1 MTEDVKNILLNL
13 VASLVDCDSLD
24 DFEQVRSDCC
34 RKLLA
39 DGFTD
44 KYFSRHEMTFALIE
58 SGMLRNRGLELEI
71 KE

>member
-1 MTEDVKNILLNL
+1 MTDEVKIILLNL
-13 VASLVDCDSLD
+13 AADLITCDTLG
-24 DFEQVRSDCC
+24 DFQELRSDCC

-39 DGFTD
+39 AGFTD
-44 KYFSRHEMTFALIE
+44 KYFSRHEMNFALIE